1 MAVNNTTGSFASM
14 EFPMAFSRQDSFP
27 LDKSSVYGS
36 LSEAQTYAQTSPL
49 AYVGQVI
56 AVVVDGTA
64 TIYQIK
70 NTAGDLEALASG
82 DFEGNVEA
90 VLATQIASDTEVT
103 EMLMG
108 TDVAP
113 RRDFIYKHAHEAEID
128 T

>member
-14 EFPMAFSRQDSFP
+14 EFPMAFSRQEDR
-27 LDKSSVYGS
+27 SSVYGS
-36 LSEAQTYAQTSPL
+36 LSDAQAYAKTSPL

-90 VLATQIASDTEVT
+90 VLATQIASDTEVA
-103 EMLMG
+103 EMLNEVFG
-108 TDVAP
+108 TND
-113 RRDFIYKHAHEAEID
+113 AEG
-128 T
+128 

>member
-27 LDKSSVYGS
+27 MDKSSVYGS
-36 LSEAQTYAQTSPL
+36 LSAAQTYAQTSPL

-70 NTAGDLEALASG
+70 NTAGDLEPLGTGDLTGDVDAL
-82 DFEGNVEA
+82 
-90 VLATQIASDTEVT
+90 LAAQRATDEEIQAAISEVYP
-103 EMLMG
+103 EN
-108 TDVAP
+108 
-113 RRDFIYKHAHEAEID
+113 
-128 T
+128 